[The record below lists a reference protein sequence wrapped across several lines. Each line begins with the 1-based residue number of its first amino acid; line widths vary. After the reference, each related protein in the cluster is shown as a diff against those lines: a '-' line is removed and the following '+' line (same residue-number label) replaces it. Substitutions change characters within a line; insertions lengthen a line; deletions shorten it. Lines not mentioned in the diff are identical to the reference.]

1 MSNAII
7 GLCVLELHL
16 PEVIS
21 LKGKRAILKSMLARL
36 HNQFNVS
43 ASEISHLE
51 KWQMAG
57 IAVST
62 VSNSTSHTHKVMTSV
77 LMFIED
83 NYPEA
88 IIVNQEIEI
97 I

>member
-16 PEVIS
+16 PEVTS
-21 LKGKRAILKSMLARL
+21 LKGKRAILKSMLARI

-57 IAVST
+57 IAISM
-62 VSNSTSHTHKVMTSV
+62 VSNSTSHTHKVITNV
-77 LMFIED
+77 LMFIEV